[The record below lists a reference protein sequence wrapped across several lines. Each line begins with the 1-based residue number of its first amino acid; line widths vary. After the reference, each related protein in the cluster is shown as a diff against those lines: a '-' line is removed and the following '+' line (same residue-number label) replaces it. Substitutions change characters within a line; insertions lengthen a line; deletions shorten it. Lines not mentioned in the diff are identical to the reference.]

1 MSGRK
6 SPKLPVALGVLA
18 IAAVAA
24 PAAQALEPGL
34 YFELSLG
41 KSKFKDVDI
50 AGLDGLT
57 ANFFESYDLFVTSLD
72 STLDTKD
79 RSYSIT
85 TGYRLNRYLA
95 GEVSYYRL
103 GAFQYSTQGTV
114 DDAGVTRPATFWFGY
129 RTKGVAIGGAA
140 TLPLGPVF
148 ELRARGGISN
158 TDTRIKYT
166 ATVED
171 SEATEKASDSSQ
183 DFYYGAGVGM
193 NFWTY
198 YRIGVDWLQW
208 KDMGKA
214 STTGSTS
221 VDSLMFSFA
230 YQY

>member
-1 MSGRK
+1 MTGRI
-6 SPKLPVALGVLA
+6 SIPLGILAVAAL
-18 IAAVAA
+18 AA

-41 KSKFKDVDI
+41 KSKFKDVNI
-50 AGLDGLT
+50 AGLDSAT
-57 ANFFESYDLFVTSLD
+57 ADFFASYDLPVQSLS

-85 TGYRLNRYLA
+85 TGYRLNRYIA
-95 GEVSYYRL
+95 GEVSYFRL
-103 GAFQYSTQGTV
+103 GAFQYYAQGTV
-114 DDAGVTRPATFWFGY
+114 DDAGVTRPASFWVGY

-140 TLPLGPVF
+140 TLPLGPAF

-158 TDTRIKYT
+158 TDTRLKFT

-171 SEATEKASDSSQ
+171 AELSDKASDSSQ
-183 DFYYGAGVGM
+183 DFYYGAGVGL

-198 YRIGVDWLQW
+198 YRIGVDWMKW
-208 KDMGKA
+208 KDMGKS
-214 STTGSTS
+214 STTGSTD